1 MPIECASPRSPIARY
16 YCTWFSLSRR
26 TCTAT
31 DICTDMWK
39 ASLFV
44 TRNSRNTHLYW
55 NGQQQTLA
63 TEEARRRR
71 QTKMKSRQ
79 RKKNRKKKPG
89 SVFCNVSKTPLSSHW
104 KERLLLGT
112 KNRVFFF
119 CFSQTNASFSLL
131 FLFLWRPVW
140 GMLPKKKGESPIH
153 FFSFFWLPSITTIK
167 KKIWAGPQPPVFFTL
182 HAF

>member
-63 TEEARRRR
+63 TEQARRRR

-89 SVFCNVSKTPLSSHW
+89 SVFCNVSKTPLSSPW

-119 CFSQTNASFSLL
+119 FLPNKRQFFSPFSFSFSVKTCL
-131 FLFLWRPVW
+131 
-140 GMLPKKKGESPIH
+140 GDASKKKRGKAQSISFR
-153 FFSFFWLPSITTIK
+153 FF
-167 KKIWAGPQPPVFFTL
+167 GCPVSQQ
-182 HAF
+182 